1 MSEHEF
7 DSQVISFFNQL
18 EKLDAGERARLK
30 RCAGKTLAE
39 ARHEAL
45 GLFFRVLP
53 PNVPAFKHEIYFMV
67 ASLYPMAE
75 GGDSGN
81 LGDSLIQVRT
91 PKNYKGLDRRMEI
104 LLDSDEVQLPYRL
117 RQIIH
122 LLQAN
127 RIRVNWKQLLE
138 DLLSWGSYSR
148 FVQRRWAQS
157 YFAK

>member
-1 MSEHEF
+1 MNEHEF
-7 DSQVISFFNQL
+7 DPRITTFFNQL

-30 RCAGKTLAE
+30 RCAGQTLAE

-53 PNVPAFKHEIYFMV
+53 PDIPAFKHDIYFLA
-67 ASLYPMAE
+67 ASLYPMTE
-75 GGDSGN
+75 TDGSGN
-81 LGDSLIQVRT
+81 LGASLLRART
-91 PKNYKGLDRRMEI
+91 PKNGKGLDRRIEI
-104 LLDSDEVQLPYRL
+104 LLDSDEAQLPYRL
-117 RQIIH
+117 RQVIH

-127 RIRVNWKQLLE
+127 RIRVNWPQLLE
-138 DLLSWGSYSR
+138 DLLYWTHPNR